1 MTGLPSRVLTING
14 VEIDLA
20 AEVLRDGHG
29 VAVPIRRQAFAVL
42 RYLLGNPDRLLTK
55 DELMA
60 AVWPGISVTDDSLV
74 QCIHE
79 IRRALRDEPHVVL
92 RTVPR
97 RGYRLVLPAAPVD
110 LVASAAPVRARRW
123 RPAAA
128 AIAVGLL
135 LGLVAAGWNR
145 APPAPDGLS
154 VAVLPFDDFS
164 GDPRQVRFA
173 AAFTEDLIT
182 ELARTKG
189 LMVIAR
195 NSVEAYAGTATDVRE
210 IARDL
215 GVTHIVEGSLELPV
229 GRIRVTSQLID
240 AGTGEHVWSE
250 RFDRP
255 ATDLFEVRDE
265 VLVRLVGTLTG
276 YDGPLWRDWAETA
289 KGRPPQDLGAFDYML
304 MAKEPYRRHDQAG
317 VGEARELLLKA
328 VALDPG
334 LARAWDFLANCYMQ
348 EAINGWGDRA
358 AAWERYRDATME
370 AARLDPADG
379 PIQVSLGSMYFQRG
393 DYTLG
398 AAAWERALEL
408 APNDALVNR
417 AIGSQLPIALGIE
430 RAEEGIA
437 LVERALYE
445 LDPLHP
451 PYQWSSLGYPLYFA
465 GRYAEAVEALR
476 KVPEP
481 WIEPRLLLALALA
494 QAGEV
499 QAARTEAAEVV
510 RLDPAFS
517 AEAWIANDFYQPG
530 SSSARRFVEGAVK
543 AGLPTCAASLEAIG
557 SVDRLPECADR
568 RRASRP

>member
-1 MTGLPSRVLTING
+1 MAGPLSQTLTING
-14 VEIDLA
+14 VEVDLA

-29 VAVPIRRQAFAVL
+29 GAVPMRPQAFAVL
-42 RYLLGNPDRLLTK
+42 RHLLGNPGRLVAK

-60 AVWPGISVTDDSLV
+60 AVWPGIAVTDDSLV

-79 IRRALRDEPHVVL
+79 IRRALRDESHVVV

-97 RGYRLVLPAAPVD
+97 RGYRLVLPAASA
-110 LVASAAPVRARRW
+110 ASTAPVRGRRW
-123 RPAAA
+123 R
-128 AIAVGLL
+128 IAVAAVAVALL
-135 LGLVAAGWNR
+135 LGLVAAAWNR
-145 APPAPDGLS
+145 TPPVPAGLS
-154 VAVLPFDDFS
+154 VAVLPFDDFD
-164 GDPRQVRFA
+164 GDTRQVRFA

-182 ELARTKG
+182 ELAGNDG

-195 NSVEAYAGTATDVRE
+195 NSVEAYAEKATDVRE

-215 GVTHIVEGSLELPV
+215 GVTHVVEGSLELPP
-229 GRIRVTSQLID
+229 GRIRVTAQLID
-240 AGTGEHVWSE
+240 ADTGEHVWSQ

-255 ATDLFEVRDE
+255 AADLFAVRDA

-276 YDGPLWRDWAETA
+276 YDGPLWRHWVEKA
-289 KGRPPQDLGAFDYML
+289 KSRRPQDLGAFEYML

-317 VGEARELLLKA
+317 IGEARDLLLKA

-358 AAWERYRDATME
+358 AAWERYRDATLQ
-370 AARLDPADG
+370 AAALDPADG
-379 PIQVSLGSMYFQRG
+379 QIQVSLGNMYFQRG
-393 DYTLG
+393 ETALG

-417 AIGSQLPIALGIE
+417 AVGAQLPIALGIE
-430 RAEEGIA
+430 RAEEGVA
-437 LVERALYE
+437 LVKRALEE

-465 GRYAEAVEALR
+465 GRYAEAVEALS

-481 WIEPRLLLALALA
+481 WIEPRLVLAL
-494 QAGEV
+494 ERKPISRD
-499 QAARTEAAEVV
+499 RT
-510 RLDPAFS
+510 L
-517 AEAWIANDFYQPG
+517 
-530 SSSARRFVEGAVK
+530 
-543 AGLPTCAASLEAIG
+543 
-557 SVDRLPECADR
+557 R
-568 RRASRP
+568 RRSSLRILWD